1 MSFYGLIPD
10 IKTRMEISMLRKTS
24 KAALSGEIEKLEIVV
39 DDISFNTAS
48 VIDFMAIVWTMIV
61 EYKTFSDTAK
71 SVSQE
76 S

>member
-24 KAALSGEIEKLEIVV
+24 KAALSGEIEKLGIVV

-48 VIDFMAIVWTMIV
+48 VIDFMAIV
-61 EYKTFSDTAK
+61 
-71 SVSQE
+71 
-76 S
+76 

>member
-24 KAALSGEIEKLEIVV
+24 KAALSGEIEKLGIVV

-48 VIDFMAIVWTMIV
+48 VIDLMAIVWTMIV

>member
-24 KAALSGEIEKLEIVV
+24 KAALSGEIEKLGIVV

>member
-1 MSFYGLIPD
+1 
-10 IKTRMEISMLRKTS
+10 MEISMLRKTS
-24 KAALSGEIEKLEIVV
+24 KAALSGEIEKLGIVV

-48 VIDFMAIVWTMIV
+48 VIDLMAIVWTMIV